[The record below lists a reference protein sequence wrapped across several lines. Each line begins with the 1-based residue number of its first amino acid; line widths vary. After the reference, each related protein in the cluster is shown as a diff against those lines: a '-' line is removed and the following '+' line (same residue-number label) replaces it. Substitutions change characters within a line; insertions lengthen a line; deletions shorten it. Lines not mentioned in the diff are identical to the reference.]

1 MGRRPGFVA
10 RVIWGVGLLTA
21 AALASPVFAEADGD
35 RMEQTTAELE
45 RVRARLQALK
55 KEVDR
60 DRSRRGKLFRE
71 LEATETR
78 IGELSQTL
86 TTLQGDINSAESRMQ
101 RTRRSRDQALKD
113 VERERETLKHQIRA
127 AYQIGRQGRTKLLLN
142 QEDPAAIGRVLTY
155 YDYLA
160 KARSER
166 IQSFTTAAKALRKLE
181 DQLAGEI
188 RSLEALF
195 ARRKRSLDALE
206 ETREQREQAVA
217 TLESKIRDS
226 VLEVEQLEADE
237 QQLRDLLASLEDVLA
252 DIPLVLDDDEPI
264 TQRKGAVDW
273 PLRGRLLAGFGQPK
287 AGNIRWKGLWIAA
300 DEGDPVKAVASGRV
314 AYVGWMHRYGVL
326 VVLEH
331 DDGWYSLYGHNQ
343 TAYVQIGEWVRSGE
357 AVSAAGNSGGHRES
371 GVYFELRKGQ
381 RAVDPIGWL
390 ASR

>member
-1 MGRRPGFVA
+1 MIA
-10 RVIWGVGLLTA
+10 RALCL
-21 AALASPVFAEADGD
+21 AALVAAVVPQTPAIAQGDGE

-55 KEVDR
+55 KDVDR

-71 LEATETR
+71 LEATETKVS
-78 IGELSQTL
+78 ELSQTL
-86 TTLQGDINSAESRMQ
+86 AGLQSDIDATQSRMG
-101 RTRRSRDQALKD
+101 RTRRSRDQALTD
-113 VERERETLKHQIRA
+113 VERERDTLKQQIRA
-127 AYQIGRQGRTKLLLN
+127 AYQIGRQGRAKLLLN

-160 KARSER
+160 RARSDQ
-166 IQSFTTAAKALRKLE
+166 IQAFTRSALALRKLE
-181 DQLAGEI
+181 EQLAGEI

-195 ARRKRSLDALE
+195 AKRKRSLDALE
-206 ETREQREQAVA
+206 ATRDEREQAVA
-217 TLESKIRDS
+217 SLEAKIRDS
-226 VLEVEQLEADE
+226 VLEVEQLKADE
-237 QQLRDLLASLEDVLA
+237 AQLTGLLASLEDVLA

-264 TQRKGAVDW
+264 TRRKGSVAW
-273 PLRGRLLAGFGQPK
+273 PVRGRLIAAFGQPK

-300 DEGDPVKAVASGRV
+300 DEGKPVQAVASGRV

-343 TAYVQIGEWVRSGE
+343 TALVQVGEWVRMGE
-357 AVSAAGNSGGHRES
+357 AVSAAGNSGGHRET

-381 RAVDPIGWL
+381 RAVDPITWL
-390 ASR
+390 AAR

>member
-1 MGRRPGFVA
+1 
-10 RVIWGVGLLTA
+10 
-21 AALASPVFAEADGD
+21 
-35 RMEQTTAELE
+35 MEQTTAELE

-195 ARRKRSLDALE
+195 AKRKRSLDALE

-287 AGNIRWKGLWIAA
+287 AGNIRWK
-300 DEGDPVKAVASGRV
+300 
-314 AYVGWMHRYGVL
+314 
-326 VVLEH
+326 
-331 DDGWYSLYGHNQ
+331 
-343 TAYVQIGEWVRSGE
+343 
-357 AVSAAGNSGGHRES
+357 
-371 GVYFELRKGQ
+371 EL
-381 RAVDPIGWL
+381 
-390 ASR
+390 

>member
-10 RVIWGVGLLTA
+10 RVIWGVGLLAA

-60 DRSRRGKLFRE
+60 DRSRRGKLFHE
-71 LEATETR
+71 LEGTETR

-86 TTLQGDINSAESRMQ
+86 TTLQDDINSAESRMQ

-166 IQSFTTAAKALRKLE
+166 IQSFTTAARALRKLE

-195 ARRKRSLDALE
+195 AKRKRSLDALE
-206 ETREQREQAVA
+206 ETRDQREQAVA

-264 TQRKGAVDW
+264 TQRRGAVDW

>member
-1 MGRRPGFVA
+1 
-10 RVIWGVGLLTA
+10 
-21 AALASPVFAEADGD
+21 
-35 RMEQTTAELE
+35 MEQTTAELE

-195 ARRKRSLDALE
+195 AKRKRSLDALE

>member
-1 MGRRPGFVA
+1 LIA
-10 RVIWGVGLLTA
+10 RALCL
-21 AALASPVFAEADGD
+21 AALVAAVVPQTPAIAQGDGE

-55 KEVDR
+55 KDVDR

-78 IGELSQTL
+78 ISELSQTL
-86 TTLQGDINSAESRMQ
+86 TTLQSDIGAAQSRMG
-101 RTRRSRDQALKD
+101 RTRRSRDQALAD
-113 VERERETLKHQIRA
+113 VDRERDTLKHQIRA
-127 AYQIGRQGRTKLLLN
+127 AYQIGRQGRAKLLLN

-160 KARSER
+160 RARSDR
-166 IQSFTTAAKALRKLE
+166 IQAFTRSALALRTLE
-181 DQLAGEI
+181 EQLAGEI

-195 ARRKRSLDALE
+195 AKRKRSLDALE
-206 ETREQREQAVA
+206 ATRDEREQAVA
-217 TLESKIRDS
+217 NLESKIRDS
-226 VLEVEQLEADE
+226 ILAVEQLQADE
-237 QQLRDLLASLEDVLA
+237 AQLTDLLSSLEDVLA

-264 TQRKGAVDW
+264 TRRKGAVDW
-273 PLRGRLLAGFGQPK
+273 PIRGRLIAAFGQPK

-300 DEGDPVKAVASGRV
+300 DEGSPVQAVAGGRV

-343 TAYVQIGEWVRSGE
+343 TALVQVGEWVRMGE
-357 AVSAAGNSGGHRES
+357 AVSAAGNSGGHRET

-381 RAVDPIGWL
+381 RAVDPITWL
-390 ASR
+390 AAR

>member
-10 RVIWGVGLLTA
+10 RVIWGVGLLAA

-60 DRSRRGKLFRE
+60 DRSRRGKLFHE
-71 LEATETR
+71 LEGTETR

-86 TTLQGDINSAESRMQ
+86 TTLQDDINSAESRMQ

-166 IQSFTTAAKALRKLE
+166 IQSFTTAARALRKLE

-195 ARRKRSLDALE
+195 AKRKRSLDALE
-206 ETREQREQAVA
+206 ETRDQREQAVA